1 MDKYKNKLQ
10 AVHPEVEPIS
20 FTDVSHG
27 MLLNTDLDK
36 TYCKCKNCGQVAEV
50 DTSMVL
56 TSNPPKYNYYCHH
69 CDQHGYVYCSEVFYD
84 TKVAPISSLKDTPT
98 EICVAT
104 SCLIC
109 GESVNVSLFD
119 NHSKICEKCRKAVL
133 KLRKMLEED

>member
-10 AVHPEVEPIS
+10 AAHPDFEPIS
-20 FTDVSHG
+20 LTEISQG
-27 MLLNTDLDK
+27 TLLNTDLNK
-36 TYCKCKNCGQVAEV
+36 AYCNCKKCGQVAEV

-56 TSNPPKYNYYCHH
+56 TSDPPKYNYHCPH
-69 CDQHGYVYCSEVFYD
+69 CDNHGYIYCSEAFYD
-84 TKVAPISSLKDTPT
+84 TPISSLKDTPT

-109 GESVNVSLFD
+109 GESVVVSLFD

>member
-1 MDKYKNKLQ
+1 MDKNKLQ
-10 AVHPEVEPIS
+10 PDFEKLSLA
-20 FTDVSHG
+20 DVSHG
-27 MLLNTDLDK
+27 MLLNTDLNK
-36 TYCKCKNCGQVAEV
+36 AYCTCGKCGQVAEV

-56 TSNPPKYNYYCHH
+56 TSNPPKYNYYCPH
-69 CDQHGYVYCSEVFYD
+69 CGQHGYVYCSEVFYD